1 MSDLPAAGS
10 LSLSRVFKLVLPLAL
25 ILIGVSLF
33 TNASV
38 QKQAQAELERDIL
51 QRLLDDVVKPPNST
65 VAFVDADGDLVCDSP
80 ADDKC
85 VDPATIKFCYI
96 PSEDSSRE
104 ATNWADLCKYLSE
117 KLGKPVEYDSKPTS
131 ISEQLSALAA
141 GELHITGLSTGSAP
155 TAVKN
160 CGFIPVC
167 TFGRADGTVG
177 YTMKIIAP
185 AGSAIKSA
193 EDLKPSIGKRPQVTF
208 TSPDSNSGFKA
219 ALVMLMEQRQLLPER
234 DYDWG
239 FSLGHD
245 TSIKSIVAKESDLA
259 PIASDVLE
267 GMIAKGEV
275 AADAFQTV
283 YESERFPPAVLGYA
297 GNLKPELRTAI
308 REALLAFDWTG
319 TSVANE
325 YATAGNT
332 KFVAV
337 NYKDD
342 WANTRRIDDIVRKAR
357 EKK

>member
-1 MSDLPAAGS
+1 MSNSTPAAGSPESGS
-10 LSLSRVFKLVLPLAL
+10 LSLSRVLKLVLPLAL
-25 ILIGVSLF
+25 ILIGLSLF
-33 TNASV
+33 SNASV

-51 QRLLDDVVKPPNST
+51 QRLLDDVVKPPSTT

-80 ADDKC
+80 AAEKC
-85 VDPATIKFCYI
+85 VDPATIKFCYT
-96 PSEDSSRE
+96 
-104 ATNWADLCKYLSE
+104 ANWADFCKHLSE
-117 KLGKPVEYDSKPTS
+117 KLGKPVEYSTGPTS

-141 GELHITGLSTGSAP
+141 GELHITGLSTGTAP
-155 TAVKN
+155 TAVQS
-160 CGFIPVC
+160 CGFVPVC

-177 YTMKIIAP
+177 YTMKIIVP
-185 AGSAIKSA
+185 AGSGIKSV
-193 EDLKPSIGKRPQVTF
+193 EDLKPAAQKRPRVTF

-219 ALVMLMEQRQLLPER
+219 ALVMLMEQRGLLPER
-234 DYDWG
+234 DYEWG

-245 TSIKSIVAKESDLA
+245 TSIKDIVAKEADLA
-259 PIASDVLE
+259 PVASDVLD

-275 AADAFQTV
+275 AADAIETV

-297 GNLKPELRTAI
+297 YNLKPELQTAI
-308 REALLAFDWTG
+308 RDALLAFDWNG

-325 YATAGNT
+325 YATVGNA

-357 EKK
+357 EQK